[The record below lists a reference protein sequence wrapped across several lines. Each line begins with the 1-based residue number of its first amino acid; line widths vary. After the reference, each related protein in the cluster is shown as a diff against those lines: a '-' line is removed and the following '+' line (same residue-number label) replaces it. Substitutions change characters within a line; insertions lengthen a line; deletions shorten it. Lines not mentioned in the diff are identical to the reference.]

1 MEEIFDRWPD
11 RYEQWFQTPLGR
23 LVKEYENDLIIEML
37 TPGPG
42 ERILD
47 AGCGNGVF
55 TFSLLVAGAQVDG
68 LEISLPMLLRAK
80 EAFAD
85 YPFQGVQGNMLTL
98 PFPDDTFDKVVSI
111 TAIEFI
117 HDARRAIGEA
127 FRVTK
132 SGGCIVVATLNGLS
146 PWATERKEAAKRGH
160 SLFKHAIFRSPS
172 EIRDLAPVEGSIE
185 TAIHFQKD
193 ADPHSAR
200 RIEESSRLKGPSTGA
215 FVAARW
221 IKPA

>member
-1 MEEIFDRWPD
+1 MEEIFDKWPEK
-11 RYEQWFQTPLGR
+11 YEQWFRTPIGR
-23 LVKEYENDLIIEML
+23 LVKDYEDDLILRML
-37 TPGPG
+37 KPRSG
-42 ERILD
+42 ERVLD
-47 AGCGNGVF
+47 AGCGNGIF
-55 TFSLLVAGAQVDG
+55 TLSLLVAGAQVDG
-68 LEISLPMLLRAK
+68 LEISLPMLSMAK

-85 YPFQGVQGNMLTL
+85 YPFRGVQGDMLSL

-117 HDARRAIGEA
+117 HDARGAIREA

-132 SGGCIVVATLNGLS
+132 PGGCIVVATLNSLS
-146 PWATERKEAAKRGH
+146 PWAAERREAAKKGH

-172 EIRDLAPVEGSIE
+172 DIGNLAPVEGTTE

-200 RIEESSRLKGPSTGA
+200 RIEESDLSKGLSTGA